1 MSFGTTKVVFCGAE
15 AAAYDRADMASPT
28 ATGSVRIHLV
38 DGSRQPVP
46 DEFSAFARVVDIQKR
61 QLTSGFVTGAH
72 AIFPNLPITEG
83 CVERYAVFASARR
96 HRDGM
101 VFPVRPLPNALV
113 EGHVMLVPENG
124 QFRFDP
130 LDSIDAAHPLIR
142 RVLWQDRYDAIRES
156 DPRSLATL
164 LNICT
169 VLESMPLPDPCFPG
183 PLHFDW
189 QPVWDLLS
197 PDRVW
202 AWADIRLVEAIRG
215 ASCLRAF
222 AHDPRPGTQHCGI
235 PGRVGPATTG
245 WQEVRFDLANVNL
258 IFHEYDRRTL
268 DLTDPLGD
276 TRSVDCVMVE
286 AGMSY
291 WGDLLSLG
299 LRDSIPPA
307 EEQTKCAAEM
317 SYQLRW
323 MVMRQEGLPE
333 FKPPYSIE

>member
-1 MSFGTTKVVFCGAE
+1 
-15 AAAYDRADMASPT
+15 MATPA
-28 ATGSVRIHLV
+28 ATGSVRIHVV

-46 DEFSAFARVVDIQKR
+46 DDFTAFIRVVDIQKR

-83 CVERYAVFASARR
+83 CVERYAVFASAPR
-96 HRDGM
+96 HRDGIL
-101 VFPVRPLPNALV
+101 FPIRPLPNSLV

-124 QFRFDP
+124 QFHFDP
-130 LDSIDAAHPLIR
+130 LDSIDTAHPLIR
-142 RVLWQDRYDAIRES
+142 RLLCPERYGAIRES

-169 VLESMPLPDPCFPG
+169 ALETMPLPDPCFPG
-183 PLHFDW
+183 PLHYDW

-197 PDRVW
+197 EDRVW
-202 AWADIRLVEAIRG
+202 AWVDIRLVEAIRG

-222 AHDPRPGTQHCGI
+222 AHDARPGERHSGI
-235 PGRVGPATTG
+235 SGRVGPATTG
-245 WQEVRFDLANVNL
+245 WQEVRFDLANINL
-258 IFHEYDRRTL
+258 TFHEYDRRTL

-276 TRSVDCVMVE
+276 MRSVDCVMVE
-286 AGMSY
+286 AGINY

-299 LRDSIPPA
+299 LCGAIPPA
-307 EEQTKCAAEM
+307 DARTKCAAEM
-317 SYQLRW
+317 AYQLRW
-323 MVMRQEGLPE
+323 MVTRQEGLPE